1 MKHTFERYCKDYEKI
16 ENYEKAL
23 ADNFKGWHCHHRLET
38 HTSDG
43 ERRAVDIPQKELI
56 ALNMYYHRPA
66 EELIFLPRS
75 EHEAFRKGKP
85 RSAETRNKLSAAN
98 KGEKNPMYGKHLSEE
113 HKKQISAA
121 NKGNT
126 YAKGKPA
133 WNKGKKMSEEYCRKN
148 SESHKGK
155 YAGEK
160 HPMYG
165 KKHSDEAK
173 KKMSEAKKGKHKGE
187 HWYNNGQINVRA
199 FFCPDGFT
207 PGMLR

>member
-1 MKHTFERYCKDYEKI
+1 MKHTFERYCKNYQSI
-16 ENYEKAL
+16 ENYEKAKK
-23 ADNFKGWHCHHRLET
+23 DNFKGWHCHHRLET

-43 ERRAVDIPQKELI
+43 ERRLVDITQKELK
-56 ALNMYYHRPA
+56 ALNMYYHRPP

-85 RSAETRNKLSAAN
+85 RSVETRRKLSEVN

-113 HKKQISAA
+113 HKKQISSA

-133 WNKGKKMSEEYCRKN
+133 WNKGKKMPEEFCRKN

-155 YAGEK
+155 QAGEK

-173 KKMSEAKKGKHKGE
+173 KKMSEAKKGKH
-187 HWYNNGQINVRA
+187 WYNNGKINKLC
-199 FFCPDGFT
+199 FECPEGFV
-207 PGMLR
+207 PGHLR

>member
-1 MKHTFERYCKDYEKI
+1 MKHTFERYCKNYQSI
-16 ENYEKAL
+16 ENYEKAKK
-23 ADNFKGWHCHHRLET
+23 DNFKGWHCHHRLET

-43 ERRAVDIPQKELI
+43 ERRLVDITQKELI

-66 EELIFLPRS
+66 EELVFLPRS

-85 RSAETRNKLSAAN
+85 RSAETRNKLSTAN

-113 HKKQISAA
+113 HKKQISSA

-155 YAGEK
+155 QAGEK

-173 KKMSEAKKGKHKGE
+173 KKMAEAKKGKH
-187 HWYNNGQINVRA
+187 WYNNGKITIMA
-199 FFCPDGFT
+199 KECPEGFV
-207 PGMLR
+207 PGRLH

>member
-1 MKHTFERYCKDYEKI
+1 MKHSFEKYCKDYKNI
-16 ENYEKAL
+16 ENYEKAKK
-23 ADNFKGWHCHHRLET
+23 DNFKGWHCHHRLET
-38 HTSDG
+38 HNSDG
-43 ERRAVDIPQKELI
+43 ERRLVDITQKELK
-56 ALNMYYHRPA
+56 ALNMYYHRPP

-85 RSAETRNKLSAAN
+85 RSAETRKKLSIAN

-113 HKKQISAA
+113 HKKQISSA

-133 WNKGKKMSEEYCRKN
+133 WNKGKKMSEEQKKKL
-148 SESHKGK
+148 SEAHKGK
-155 YAGEK
+155 QAGEK

-173 KKMSEAKKGKHKGE
+173 KKMREAKKGKH
-187 HWYNNGQINVRA
+187 WYNNGKTNKLC
-199 FFCPDGFT
+199 FECPEGFV
-207 PGMLR
+207 PGHLH

>member
-1 MKHTFERYCKDYEKI
+1 MKHTFERYCKDYKNI

-43 ERRAVDIPQKELI
+43 ERRLVDITQKELI

-75 EHEAFRKGKP
+75 EHESFRKGKP
-85 RSAETRNKLSAAN
+85 RSEETRNKLSTAN

-133 WNKGKKMSEEYCRKN
+133 WNKGKKMSEEYCRKC
-148 SESHKGK
+148 SESHKRIQ
-155 YAGEK
+155 AGEK

-165 KKHSDEAK
+165 KKHSDAAK
-173 KKMSEAKKGKHKGE
+173 KKMSEAKKEKHKGE
-187 HWYNNGQINVRA
+187 HWYNNSKINVRA
-199 FFCPDGFT
+199 KECPDGFV